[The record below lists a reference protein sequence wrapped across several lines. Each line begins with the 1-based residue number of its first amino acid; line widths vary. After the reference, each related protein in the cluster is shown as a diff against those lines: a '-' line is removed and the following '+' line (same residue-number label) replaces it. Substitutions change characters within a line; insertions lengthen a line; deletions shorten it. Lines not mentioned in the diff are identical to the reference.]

1 MKKRLYLLLASV
13 MILTFFTS
21 ARANNI
27 SGAETLIKDAMAE
40 SLAIINNKAMT
51 PVKKREQLWPVVNAS
66 FDFDL
71 IAELTLG
78 KFSANSKSRLNSYS
92 DRRFSQ
98 QQQQTFSALFKK
110 HLGNLYLDKLT
121 DDIQDLKV
129 DINPGRAMKPQKG
142 MQRARINTVI
152 NDKTSIDYSLRF
164 RDNQWQVYDV
174 RVEGRSLV
182 ASFRKEYNALL
193 LKQTPEEL
201 ISILKKKT

>member
-1 MKKRLYLLLASV
+1 MKKLLFLILTSV
-13 MILTFFTS
+13 MLVSFFTP
-21 ARANNI
+21 ARANSI
-27 SGAETLIKDAMAE
+27 SGAETLIKDAMAK
-40 SLAIINNKAMT
+40 SLAIINNQAMT
-51 PVKKREQLWPVVNAS
+51 PVKKRERLWPVVSAS

-78 KFSANSKSRLNSYS
+78 KFSANSKSQLNSYS
-92 DRRFSQ
+92 DRRFTQ
-98 QQQQTFSALFKK
+98 QQQQTFSALFKD

-129 DINPGRAMKPQKG
+129 DINPARAMKPQKG
-142 MQRARINTVI
+142 MQRARINTII
-152 NDKTSIDYSLRF
+152 NDKTSIDYSLRL
-164 RDNQWQVYDV
+164 RNNEWQVYDV